1 MFAEFDEGKK
11 GYVTLEDFTSRIAQE
26 VGREIDAARFFEI
39 SGATEKG
46 LTYRQFETALTGS
59 SSGRQTGLL
68 QCPMFHEADKE
79 AQDQNRLAAIQTL
92 VHLVEAVTVA
102 DTAAFDYRGLL
113 NLAADAIY
121 DRLDRSRTGRVQ
133 INDLACYLRGAC
145 NYNLSDSQLYSL
157 MGLLD

>member
-1 MFAEFDEGKK
+1 M
-11 GYVTLEDFTSRIAQE
+11 
-26 VGREIDAARFFEI
+26 
-39 SGATEKG
+39 
-46 LTYRQFETALTGS
+46 
-59 SSGRQTGLL
+59 
-68 QCPMFHEADKE
+68 QCPVFYEADKD

-92 VHLVEAVTVA
+92 VHLVGSVTEA
-102 DTAAFDYRGLL
+102 DTAAFNFRGFT